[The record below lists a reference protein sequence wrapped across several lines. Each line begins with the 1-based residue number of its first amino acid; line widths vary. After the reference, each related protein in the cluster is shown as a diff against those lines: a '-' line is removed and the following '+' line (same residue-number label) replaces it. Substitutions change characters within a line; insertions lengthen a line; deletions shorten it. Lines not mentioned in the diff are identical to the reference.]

1 MSSAAKQSMSLVFR
15 GTRARGRTKRK
26 RKPVDPIPKW
36 NIVRGDLVHVIAGK
50 DKGKQGTV
58 IKVARD
64 TNRLHVDGVML
75 QQRRIKGAPGKSG
88 RVIVKA
94 GAIHY
99 SNVQLVDPQTGHPTR
114 VGARYLEDGT
124 RVRVAK
130 GSGAI
135 IPKPEFVR
143 KKPAPTESSPKCTS
157 PEVVLEKT
165 WDGDLMS
172 IKKMLGDV
180 RFEV

>member
-1 MSSAAKQSMSLVFR
+1 MA
-15 GTRARGRTKRK
+15 RTKRN
-26 RKPVDPIPKW
+26 RKPVTPIAKW
-36 NIVRGDLVHVIAGK
+36 GIVRGDLVQVIAGK

-64 TNRLHVDGVML
+64 TNRLHVDGVAL
-75 QQRRIKGAPGKSG
+75 QKRRIKGGPGKAG
-88 RVIVKA
+88 RVVVKC

-99 SNVQLVDPQTGHPTR
+99 SNVQLVDPQTGFPTR
-114 VGARYLEDGT
+114 VASRYLEDGT
-124 RVRVAK
+124 KVRVAK
-130 GSGAI
+130 GSGAL
-135 IPKPEFVR
+135 IPKPEFER

-165 WDGDLMS
+165 FDGDLMS